1 MGMIDRE
8 KVINGLRY
16 CLHYGSCLDCPYAY
30 DGPSCQNDVLDD
42 ALALLKEQE
51 PKFVEI
57 DGQLGGI
64 KYGRCPKCGKGLN
77 EEVYPHWCGFCGQ
90 AVRWNKTLK
99 SEPDTLEP
107 LVRLFDD

>member
-1 MGMIDRE
+1 MPDRE
-8 KVINGLRY
+8 KVIKGLEM
-16 CLHYGSCLDCPYAY
+16 CTSIMDGDTCPGDCPYIR
-30 DGPSCQNDVLDD
+30 DVCYGYNQLMCD

-57 DGQLGGI
+57 DGQFGGI

-90 AVRWNKTLK
+90 GVKW
-99 SEPDTLEP
+99 E
-107 LVRLFDD
+107 